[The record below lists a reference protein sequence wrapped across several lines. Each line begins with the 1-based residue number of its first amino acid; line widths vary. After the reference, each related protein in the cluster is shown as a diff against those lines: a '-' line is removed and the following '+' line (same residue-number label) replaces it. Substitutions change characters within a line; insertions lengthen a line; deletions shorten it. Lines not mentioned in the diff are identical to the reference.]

1 MSSSTRTDPATT
13 PADTTMMGVVHDA
26 LRRDLGRLQTVLA
39 RPELPD
45 AQRVAVADHA
55 LWLTDFLHH
64 HHEGGDA
71 GLWPLV
77 RSRSAAAGELLDRM
91 EADHAVIVPLMTQ
104 VEDAARAY
112 RASAAARV
120 GLRDAVDALAAALL
134 PHLRAEEDEAM
145 PLVSA
150 TISAADWNTW
160 DQRTNV
166 KGKPLPL
173 LAAQAHFLA
182 DGLDAERH
190 QLFVRLVPAVPRFIL
205 LKGFAG
211 RYRRACA
218 ARWGA
223 DVPCGPA
230 A

>member
-1 MSSSTRTDPATT
+1 MTTQLDPATQ

-26 LRRDLGRLQTVLA
+26 LRRDLDRLHSVLA

-55 LWLTDFLHH
+55 LWVMDFLHH
-64 HHEGGDA
+64 HHEGEDA

-77 RSRSAAAGELLDRM
+77 RSRSAAAGDLLDRM
-91 EADHAVIVPLMTQ
+91 EADHAVIVPLMAE
-104 VEDAARAY
+104 VDAAAAAY
-112 RASAAARV
+112 RDSAAARTR
-120 GLRDAVDALAAALL
+120 LLAALDALSGPLL
-134 PHLRAEEDEAM
+134 THLRAEEDEAM
-145 PLVSA
+145 PLVSQA
-150 TISAADWNTW
+150 ISAADWASW

-166 KGKPLPL
+166 KGKSLPV
-173 LAAQAHFLA
+173 LAIQGHFLA
-182 DGLDAERH
+182 DSLDPERYDLLIH
-190 QLFVRLVPAVPRFIL
+190 LIPAVPRFVV

-230 A
+230 